1 VPITLGS
8 NIVSLNAQRQL
19 GRANDGLSTAF
30 ERLSS
35 GLRIN
40 RASDDAAG
48 LAIAQDLNTKSR
60 IYTRGILNGND
71 GQSLLSIA
79 DATIGQL
86 TEIVT
91 RIRELSTQAAN
102 GALSFSQ
109 RKSIDA
115 EAQTL
120 SKEYFRVSRSARFNG
135 INIFDG
141 TISDGVR
148 LQLGVGTEESL
159 QSSLGGVMGTGT
171 LTAGAT
177 YASESSGSNGIVTGD
192 LNNDGILD
200 LVTGGNASG
209 VGYATVRLGV
219 GDGTF
224 GSATSYLANDTGT
237 SDVALGDLNGD
248 GILDLIAAGS
258 SASGGQLVVRLGNGN
273 GTFGA
278 SASYDS
284 GLVSNN
290 NVKTAD
296 VNSDGIL
303 DLISTV
309 STNRQVNVRFGNGN
323 GTFASFTS
331 YQYTGNALDEVA
343 LGDLNNDGILDM
355 VTINYSRSGLI
366 KIRIGDGRGGFGT
379 DYSYNAGLTEGTG
392 GIVLGDINGDSILD
406 LVAGGWGSGSAGYT
420 ATALGLG
427 DGTFGT
433 AITYTS
439 EISRSDDIALADL
452 NSDGNLDMI
461 SAGLSSTDGYTTIR
475 FGDGR
480 GTFGAAT
487 SYFTD
492 SGRSYGVVT
501 GDFNGDG
508 VLDLLTAGLTD
519 ASTGSV
525 SSFASTTRE
534 GIAPI
539 LPFTLTTRAD
549 AMQSMAAL
557 DRTLSNLSRQRG
569 VIGAYQSRLS
579 IAINQVRSSAD
590 TFKAAESRIRDI
602 DVASQV
608 SEMVRM
614 QILQQAS
621 ASILAQANQSPR
633 LALQLLQ

>member
-1 VPITLGS
+1 MPITLGS
-8 NIVSLNAQRQL
+8 NILSLNAQRQL
-19 GRANDGLSTAF
+19 TRAHEGLSTAF

-48 LAIAQDLNTKSR
+48 LAIAQDLNVKSR
-60 IYTRGILNGND
+60 IYTRGVLNGND

-79 DATIGQL
+79 DATVGQL

-102 GALSFSQ
+102 GALSTAQ

-115 EAQTL
+115 EAQSL

-141 TISDGVR
+141 TVSDGVR
-148 LQLGVGTEESL
+148 LQLGVGTDESL
-159 QSSLGGVMGTGT
+159 QSSLGGTMGTGT

-177 YASESSGSNGIVTGD
+177 YASESSGSNGIAVGD

-200 LVTGGNASG
+200 LVSGGNASG
-209 VGYATVRLGV
+209 VGYVTVRLGA

-237 SDVALGDLNGD
+237 SDVNLGDLNGD

-258 SASGGQLVVRLGNGN
+258 NASGGQLIVRLGNGN

-296 VNSDGIL
+296 LNSDGIL

-323 GTFASFTS
+323 GSFGSVTM
-331 YQYTGNALDEVA
+331 YQYSGNALDEVA

-366 KIRIGDGRGGFGT
+366 KIRIGDGLGGFGT
-379 DYSYNAGLTEGTG
+379 DYSYNAGLIEGTG
-392 GIVLGDINGDSILD
+392 GIALGDINGDNILD
-406 LVAGGWGSGSAGYT
+406 IVAGGWGAGSGYSVA
-420 ATALGLG
+420 ALGIG

-433 AITYTS
+433 AISYTS
-439 EISRSDDIALADL
+439 ETSRSDDIALADF
-452 NSDGNLDMI
+452 NGDGNLDMI
-461 SAGLSSTDGYTTIR
+461 STGLSGTDGYTTIR
-475 FGDGR
+475 LGDGR

-492 SGRSYGVVT
+492 SARSYEIAT
-501 GDFNGDG
+501 GDINGDG
-508 VLDLLTAGLTD
+508 VVDVITAGLTD
-519 ASTGSV
+519 ASSGSV
-525 SSFASTTRE
+525 STLTGSTRE

-539 LPFTLTTRAD
+539 LQFTLTTRAD
-549 AMQSMAAL
+549 AMQAMAVL
-557 DRTLSNLSRQRG
+557 DRTLNNLAKQRG

-579 IAINQVRSSAD
+579 IAVNQVRSSAEN
-590 TFKAAESRIRDI
+590 FKAAESRIRDV

-608 SEMVRM
+608 SEMVRFR
-614 QILQQAS
+614 ILQQAS
-621 ASILAQANQSPR
+621 GSILAQANQSPR